1 MPSTSIECDR
11 DISAPVAYVPHGK
24 LRADQRTLTVVRR
37 SAVAMAAVIAVIAV
51 RVAWADDP
59 LPVPGVAPQPQ
70 IVGGQAA
77 APAEWPWQVAI
88 VVSGST
94 PAEGQFCGGSLIT
107 ADWVVTAAHCVTA
120 GNGAPLPTSVYY
132 VQAGITT
139 LSANTGAASNVVS
152 AVVHPDF
159 DSVTLDNDIA
169 LLRLSAPA
177 ALGGSVGLI
186 VPLTPAF
193 STLAAPGAT
202 ATVLGWGLL
211 SEGGSLSDVLQ
222 EVEAPVVSNIACN
235 AAGVLNGAVTS
246 NMLCAGVLDSGGL
259 DACQGDSGGPLV
271 VPDGQGGWRLAG
283 IVSWGIGCAL
293 PQRPGVYTRVSQYTG
308 FITAHAG
315 IFGGDLSVTKTA
327 TPDPVPAGGSLTYTL
342 TVTNSGA
349 SSTSVVLTDV
359 MPQGVVVASAIATQ
373 GSCNPGA
380 TTVCNLGTLSANAST
395 TVTIETTLAT
405 TTAGVI
411 SNQATVAAS
420 STDPVSSN
428 NAATATTTVQSAKQ
442 VPGLTFWG
450 LLALASLLVA
460 CLARRSITRRTEM
473 TTQ

>member
-1 MPSTSIECDR
+1 M
-11 DISAPVAYVPHGK
+11 
-24 LRADQRTLTVVRR
+24 
-37 SAVAMAAVIAVIAV
+37 
-51 RVAWADDP
+51 
-59 LPVPGVAPQPQ
+59 
-70 IVGGQAA
+70 
-77 APAEWPWQVAI
+77 
-88 VVSGST
+88 
-94 PAEGQFCGGSLIT
+94 
-107 ADWVVTAAHCVTA
+107 
-120 GNGAPLPTSVYY
+120 
-132 VQAGITT
+132 
-139 LSANTGAASNVVS
+139 
-152 AVVHPDF
+152 
-159 DSVTLDNDIA
+159 
-169 LLRLSAPA
+169 
-177 ALGGSVGLI
+177 
-186 VPLTPAF
+186 
-193 STLAAPGAT
+193 
-202 ATVLGWGLL
+202 LGWGLL